1 MQVLDGD
8 ADNVD
13 PVLGLF
19 CFVLLP
25 YAVLDH
31 ASDTAEHC

>member
-1 MQVLDGD
+1 MDLLDVD

-25 YAVLDH
+25 YVVLDH
-31 ASDTAEHC
+31 ASDTGWHC